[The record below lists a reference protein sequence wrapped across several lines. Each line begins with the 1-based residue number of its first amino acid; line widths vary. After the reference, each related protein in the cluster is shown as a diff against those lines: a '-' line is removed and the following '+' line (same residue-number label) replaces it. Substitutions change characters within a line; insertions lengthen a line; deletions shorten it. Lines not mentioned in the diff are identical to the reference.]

1 MVPTTIILF
10 WYIHP
15 IYHPQLHLN
24 RPKKMKGFTQ
34 VIAVGCL
41 LNAVSAFTGPFVPKS
56 SAAGIS
62 VPKTKSSSSTTAL
75 KMVDCKFLCTEA
87 LIGFVIFRLIF

>member
-1 MVPTTIILF
+1 
-10 WYIHP
+10 
-15 IYHPQLHLN
+15 
-24 RPKKMKGFTQ
+24 MKGFTQ

-56 SAAGIS
+56 SATGIS
-62 VPKTKSSSSTTAL
+62 VPKTESSSTTTL